1 MGAVL
6 GRMFDHHLWANLR
19 LIDACAGLDDR
30 VLDATLPGMV
40 GSIREMWVH
49 IVINDQHYL
58 SSLTQSPPSHSFARA
73 AGFPGFDA
81 IREALTT
88 SGEALGAIVV
98 QLTADE
104 PVTGIFEGD
113 PFSIPSSVFLTQAI
127 HHATEHR
134 ADIKAVLTSQGIDPP
149 VIDMWTFT
157 GL

>member
-1 MGAVL
+1 MGAIL
-6 GRMFDHHLWANLR
+6 GRMFDHHIWANLR
-19 LIDACAGLDDR
+19 LIDACDGVEDR

-58 SSLTQSPPSHSFARA
+58 SSLTQSPPSPPITSG
-73 AGFPGFDA
+73 AGFPGFGA

-88 SGEALGAIVV
+88 SGEALGRIAVR
-98 QLTADE
+98 LTADE
-104 PVTGIFEGD
+104 PVTGIHEGE

-134 ADIKAVLTSQGIDPP
+134 ADIKAVLTSQGIEPP